1 MRDEM
6 IDKHYPLPA
15 QINETS
21 IKAAYKRAIELE
33 NYATEVMFKTQE
45 SGFKSL
51 SDEALLMAD
60 EMM

>member
-33 NYATEVMFKTQE
+33 NYATEVM
-45 SGFKSL
+45 L
-51 SDEALLMAD
+51 
-60 EMM
+60 